1 MLNALR
7 HDLKTLVNINSHTLN
22 PAGVR
27 AVGESLRPRF
37 EAVGFQATW
46 HKNTDPRYG
55 DHLFLAR
62 EGTGA
67 HLLLLGHL
75 DTVYPMTS
83 HFQRYEENENKAIGP
98 GVYDMKG
105 GLLVIL
111 YALEALHADGLLEGK
126 HITVALL
133 GDEEQTSQPWE
144 ISRQALLKA
153 AQSADYAIGFEFAR
167 AADVAVV
174 ERRGTT
180 NWTLEVTAQGGH
192 SSRITHPD
200 SGAGAIYHA
209 ARLLQSMRETM
220 TKHTGMTLNPGLI
233 AGGSHI
239 EEHGTHANVTGV
251 SNIIA
256 THAIV
261 HGDMRFTHAAQF
273 DDVVKEMQDH
283 LKDPHDPH
291 MRATLTFS
299 SPKPAMERTPGNDAL
314 LKKFSEISVALGRE
328 PVHAV
333 DRMIAGA
340 SDMNMVSPYVPAC
353 IDSLGVLGGGAHSE
367 DEWIALDEFPF
378 VVERVKRLIASL

>member
-1 MLNALR
+1 MLNSLR

-22 PAGVR
+22 PEGVR

-37 EAVGFQATW
+37 EALGFQATW
-46 HKNTDPRYG
+46 HKNTDPDFG
-55 DHLFLAR
+55 DHLFLTLPG
-62 EGTGA
+62 EGS
-67 HLLLLGHL
+67 HILLLGHL
-75 DTVYPMTS
+75 DTVYPISS
-83 HFQRYEENENKAIGP
+83 HFQRYEEKDGQATGP

-111 YALEALHADGLLEGK
+111 YALEALHAEGKLAGK

-144 ISRQALLKA
+144 VSRQALLKA
-153 AQSADYAIGFEFAR
+153 AQSADVAIGFEFAR
-167 AADVAVV
+167 ADNVAVV

-180 NWTLEVTAQGGH
+180 NWMLEVHAQGGH
-192 SSRITHPD
+192 SSRVGQAECG
-200 SGAGAIYHA
+200 SGAIYHA
-209 ARLLQSMRETM
+209 ARLLQCMHEEM
-220 TKHTGMTLNPGLI
+220 TKHLGMTLNPGRI
-233 AGGSHI
+233 AGGSMVK
-239 EEHGTHANVTGV
+239 EQGAQAEVSGP

-261 HGDMRFTHAAQF
+261 HGDMRFTHMQQF
-273 DDVVKEMQDH
+273 DDVVHSMQH
-283 LKDPHDPH
+283 HAKDPHDPH
-291 MRATLTFS
+291 VQVTLTFS

-314 LKKFSEISVALGRE
+314 LKRVSDISVSLGRE

-367 DEWIALDEFPF
+367 HEWIDIASFPF
-378 VVERVKRLIASL
+378 VVERVKRLLVEI